1 MGLVVAEGLS
11 KSYGHLRAVSDSS
24 LTLNEG
30 SITGLVGPNGAGKTT
45 TIKMIL
51 GILKPDKGQVF
62 VFNQNPWTTQTF
74 VKSLELIKRC
84 ILFSNF

>member
-11 KSYGHLRAVSDSS
+11 KSYGHLRAVSDLS

-62 VFNQNPWTTQTF
+62 VFNQNPWDNPDIRQIVGVNKKMHTIF
-74 VKSLELIKRC
+74 
-84 ILFSNF
+84 